1 MQGISHILVLVV
13 LNTCIQDQLL
23 LWVLQWD
30 VNDLEPPLSSVSLG
44 DSSTSPSTAG
54 TRLEVPVQC
63 KDEAVVRMIFHHP
76 APWVLEIQGIPS
88 GGIWVSRDLQTFV
101 NLRADSFCQE
111 SP

>member
-13 LNTCIQDQLL
+13 LNTCVQDQLF
-23 LWVLQWD
+23 LWVLQWG

-54 TRLEVPVQC
+54 TRLEVPEQC
-63 KDEAVVRMIFHHP
+63 KDEAVMRMTCHLP
-76 APWVLEIQGIPS
+76 APWVLEVWGIPP
-88 GGIWVSRDLQTFV
+88 GGIWISRDLQTFV

-111 SP
+111 SQ